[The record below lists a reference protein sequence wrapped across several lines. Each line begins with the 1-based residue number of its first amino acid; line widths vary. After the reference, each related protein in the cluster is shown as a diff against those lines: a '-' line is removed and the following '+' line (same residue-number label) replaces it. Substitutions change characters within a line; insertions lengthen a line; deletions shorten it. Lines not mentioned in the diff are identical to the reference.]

1 MPGTR
6 FLGYIDIMNKTNEE
20 RNKTDRARK
29 VDSLKN
35 TMTPEDRKKYEEEY
49 G

>member
-1 MPGTR
+1 MPATR
-6 FLGYIDIMNKTNEE
+6 FLGYIEKMNEVAEE
-20 RNKTDRARK
+20 RNKTDRERK

-35 TMTPEDRKKYEEEY
+35 TMTPEDRKRYEEEY